1 MIAGMMSAFWD
12 SPLEQWMEFMKISLD
27 GIFEFE
33 FFELEDTKKAEQFA
47 ESIDGEVYSWK
58 TVGYSNWLEKRLSV
72 ADTLGLVVIPKGL
85 PDWIDL
91 PDDSGK

>member
-1 MIAGMMSAFWD
+1 
-12 SPLEQWMEFMKISLD
+12 MKISLD
-27 GIFEFE
+27 GVLEFE
-33 FFELEDTKKAEQFA
+33 FFELDDTTKAEQFA
-47 ESIDGEVYSWK
+47 ESTDGEVYSWK

-72 ADTLGLVVIPKGL
+72 SDILGLVVLPKGL

>member
-1 MIAGMMSAFWD
+1 
-12 SPLEQWMEFMKISLD
+12 MEFMKISLD

-33 FFELEDTKKAEQFA
+33 FFELEDTKKAKQFA
-47 ESIDGEVYSWK
+47 ESMDGEVYSWK
-58 TVGYSNWLEKRLSV
+58 TVRYSNWLEKRLSV
-72 ADTLGLVVIPKGL
+72 VDTLGLVVIPKGL